1 MASKKQSA
9 FTAMAAFAD
18 AMEVPILDKT
28 VAAASQNQFFTI
40 TQLNAKIVAESITLA
55 NDGNNR
61 IVTAD
66 GSGGLNGEANAT
78 FDGTSL
84 VVTGEGDFISNG
96 VDNTSANLDSYDLF
110 CGTAFGSAVH
120 RFGGVTLMSLFRA
133 EGSEGSEGFL
143 STNDVIGRFDARP
156 WNGADY
162 NANSTGYLQM
172 VANEN
177 QAANDQGTRLEFAV
191 TANLATSA
199 AVRMTLEANGDLELT
214 SGNFT
219 LTNGVMFI
227 KEQAAADGDTAGFGQ
242 LWVKNDAPNKLFF
255 TDDAGTDHEIAFV

>member
-28 VAAASQNQFFTI
+28 VASSLQNQFFTI
-40 TQLNAKIVAESITLA
+40 TQLNAKIVAKSIPLTNGA
-55 NDGNNR
+55 NNR
-61 IVTAD
+61 LVTAT
-66 GSGGLNGEANAT
+66 GVFGLNGEANAT

-84 VVTGEGDFISNG
+84 KAPEGAFISNG

-143 STNDVIGRFDARP
+143 SINDVIGRFDARP

-191 TANLATSA
+191 TADLATSA

-227 KEQAAADGDTAGFGQ
+227 KEQAGADGDTAGFGQ
-242 LWVKNDAPNKLFF
+242 IWVKDDAPNKLFF
-255 TDDAGTDHEIAFV
+255 TDDAGTDHELAFV